1 MQTHFTPA
9 QLADPHLAEVNDIFR
24 KCVHC
29 GFCTTTC
36 PTFVMLGDETD
47 SPRGRIYLVKH
58 MLENALPASARVAK
72 HLDRCLSCLS
82 CMTTCPSGV
91 HYMHFI
97 DHARKRV
104 HETFKR
110 PAGDRLLR
118 ALLARVLPSPSLFRL
133 SLIGARLAR
142 PLKGLMPGRL
152 KGLLDMA
159 PASLPAPSPVD
170 RPQVFAAEGTR
181 RKRVALMTGCAQKV
195 LRPGINEATVRL
207 LTRHGC
213 EVVVAAGAGCCGA
226 LVHHMGREAEALA
239 AARANIAAWGKVEGL
254 DAIVINASGCGTS
267 VKDYGFM
274 LRHDPQWAEP
284 AASVSA
290 LARDVTE
297 VMCELGLNGAKLDSA
312 PVVAYHSA
320 CSMQHGQQLL
330 DEPKQLLEAAG
341 FEVRQPAEGHLCC
354 GSAGTYNLL
363 QPELATRLRDRKV
376 ANIERLEAD
385 VIAAGNLGCMVQI
398 AGGTALP
405 VVHTVELLD
414 WATGGP
420 KPAEID

>member
-1 MQTHFTPA
+1 M
-9 QLADPHLAEVNDIFR
+9 
-24 KCVHC
+24 
-29 GFCTTTC
+29 
-36 PTFVMLGDETD
+36 
-47 SPRGRIYLVKH
+47 
-58 MLENALPASARVAK
+58 
-72 HLDRCLSCLS
+72 
-82 CMTTCPSGV
+82 
-91 HYMHFI
+91 
-97 DHARKRV
+97 
-104 HETFKR
+104 
-110 PAGDRLLR
+110 
-118 ALLARVLPSPSLFRL
+118 
-133 SLIGARLAR
+133 
-142 PLKGLMPGRL
+142 
-152 KGLLDMA
+152 
-159 PASLPAPSPVD
+159 
-170 RPQVFAAEGTR
+170 
-181 RKRVALMTGCAQKV
+181 
-195 LRPGINEATVRL
+195 RL

-239 AARANIAAWGKVEGL
+239 AARANIAAWRKVEGL

-297 VMCELGLNGAKLDSA
+297 VMCELGLNGTTLQSA
-312 PVVAYHSA
+312 PVVAYNSA

-363 QPELATRLRDRKV
+363 QPDLAARLRERKV
-376 ANIERLEAD
+376 ANIERLAAD
-385 VIAAGNLGCMVQI
+385 LIAGGNLGCMVQI
-398 AGGTALP
+398 AQETSVP

-420 KPAEID
+420 KPAELD